1 MRYAI
6 VTLLV
11 IASTA
16 TTLAVAQDGN
26 AHGPPKASIIV
37 TQPTTA
43 APTVLLSK
51 AFQPATELASIMK

>member
-11 IASTA
+11 LASTA

-37 TQPTTA
+37 TQPAT
-43 APTVLLSK
+43 PTISLSSV
-51 AFQPATELASIMK
+51 FRPVTELASLMR